1 MLTLAQEH
9 LLIRQAQDRH
19 NLLCDP
25 SSSESC
31 SNHHFILR
39 QGERALVQLIE
50 ANQRLIYRLTRYF
63 VSIYHYSAYE
73 DLEQEA
79 KKAVI
84 EAVHTFDFSKG
95 TRLITWVFWKIRTQ
109 LSQQSRKTKTQN
121 AAQAAAIATVED
133 AFEPVQADPVL
144 VQQLEQL
151 LEQLTP
157 YQREV
162 VERRM
167 QGETF
172 KEIAQAL
179 NRSVPAVRMLFHRQ
193 LQKFKS
199 WLLPDSTPQT
209 PVDVAPTSWMHRLRD
224 RFRGVQTKCSLLFAA
239 LHNQYRAFRKPKET
253 AHESSNCVTW
263 SCGSSS
269 ELEAS
274 SHVLARGRDRVNRS
288 RPTVAG
294 SVLAATV
301 RLVLDLC
308 RRHSTDSKVQ
318 TLLPK
323 KPSGDRVVLLR
334 SGRLIWTA
342 SERSSC
348 IGM

>member
-25 SSSESC
+25 SSSEAC
-31 SNHHFILR
+31 SNRHFILR
-39 QGERALVQLIE
+39 QGERAMVQLIE

-79 KKAVI
+79 RKAVI

-172 KEIAQAL
+172 KEIAHAL

-199 WLLPDSTPQT
+199 WLMPESTPQT
-209 PVDVAPTSWMHRLRD
+209 PVDVAPISWMQRLRN
-224 RFRGVQTKCSLLFAA
+224 RFQKCSLLFTA

-253 AHESSNCVTW
+253 AHESSNCITY

-294 SVLAATV
+294 SVVAATV

-308 RRHSTDSKVQ
+308 RRYSADSQVQ
-318 TLLPK
+318 ALLPK
-323 KPSGDRVVLLR
+323 KSTRDRFVLLR

-342 SERSSC
+342 SERSSY
-348 IGM
+348 